1 MPAGAVPVQLVPGV
15 PAHSLPPPV
24 FSRESRIPED
34 SYARMSQW
42 PGVPAAFS
50 SPFPEVPSGCIH
62 MTGPAGKQNLCL
74 LDTTHAWHH
83 SSCQGVMFIRHVPG
97 ISWVARCLE
106 AGSMPWVPGKEPRT
120 SQQTQ
125 RGAERRGQHRP
136 PWSYG
141 GVTALNTGGGGHG
154 SPGGSTAAMR
164 SPSQSREVESEPWI
178 RSAGQEVS
186 RGRRAAET
194 GEAVRDGGV
203 CSQVLASVGLYGDAL
218 SLGTACS
225 GARGLPGQEERQGR
239 RVWFWLFSTFSSW
252 LGLQRPF
259 QGKGWLPRGSGG
271 EGDVFWSHV
280 SRGPAW
286 EGLT

>member
-141 GVTALNTGGGGHG
+141 GVTALNTGGGGG
-154 SPGGSTAAMR
+154 TAAQGGAR
-164 SPSQSREVESEPWI
+164 QPCEAQAR
-178 RSAGQEVS
+178 AGRWRAS
-186 RGRRAAET
+186 LGFGLRGRRCRGDGVLPKQEKRFETAAF
-194 GEAVRDGGV
+194 ARRCWRPWV
-203 CSQVLASVGLYGDAL
+203 CMAML
-218 SLGTACS
+218 
-225 GARGLPGQEERQGR
+225 
-239 RVWFWLFSTFSSW
+239 
-252 LGLQRPF
+252 
-259 QGKGWLPRGSGG
+259 
-271 EGDVFWSHV
+271 
-280 SRGPAW
+280 
-286 EGLT
+286 

>member
-1 MPAGAVPVQLVPGV
+1 MSLAPVLAAEMENKHRWEGAGSGVAVPAGAVPVQLVPGV

-125 RGAERRGQHRP
+125 RGAERRGQHHP

-141 GVTALNTGGGGHG
+141 GVTALNTGGARQPRGEHG
-154 SPGGSTAAMR
+154 SHAKPKPEPGGG
-164 SPSQSREVESEPWI
+164 E
-178 RSAGQEVS
+178 
-186 RGRRAAET
+186 RALDSVCGA
-194 GEAVRDGGV
+194 GGV
-203 CSQVLASVGLYGDAL
+203 E
-218 SLGTACS
+218 GTACCRNRRS
-225 GARGLPGQEERQGR
+225 GSRRRRLLAGAGIRGFVWRCSEPGY
-239 RVWFWLFSTFSSW
+239 S
-252 LGLQRPF
+252 LQR
-259 QGKGWLPRGSGG
+259 GTGIARAGG
-271 EGDVFWSHV
+271 EAGS
-280 SRGPAW
+280 
-286 EGLT
+286 EGLVLALLYLQ